1 VIINSKT
8 GEITYQDSNVPD
20 WSSACRYCGSMHGH
34 LQSCIISKCKGV
46 KDMDEHKARELLGKG
61 IQEDGSLYN
70 LSKYMCWNK
79 GEEVAVLDGEFTA
92 DELEAIAYWM
102 RDKKR

>member
-1 VIINSKT
+1 
-8 GEITYQDSNVPD
+8 
-20 WSSACRYCGSMHGH
+20 
-34 LQSCIISKCKGV
+34 
-46 KDMDEHKARELLGKG
+46 
-61 IQEDGSLYN
+61 
-70 LSKYMCWNK
+70 MCWNK